1 MTDEEIKQTIAQNI
15 AQYRKK
21 LGLTQFELSEKIN
34 YSDKSISKWER
45 GEGIPDAMT
54 LIRLSEVFGV
64 TVNDLIAPQAEK
76 AEIEPKTVDSTASRF
91 TWKHYFITLLSV
103 GGVWLAAFLTICFF
117 QFLAPE
123 IAAVWNSR
131 VLCYAAPACFVVWLV
146 LAVLWW
152 PYVWRF
158 ICITGIIWFTAV
170 SLHVTFPISGIGVV
184 YLVAGVLQILL
195 TFCYLW
201 KCAAEH
207 RILRLSLFPKG

>member
-54 LIRLSEVFGV
+54 LIRLSEIFGV
-64 TVNDLIAPQAEK
+64 SVNELIYSSQIEK
-76 AEIEPKTVDSTASRF
+76 NEIEPKTVDSTASRF
-91 TWKHYFITLLSV
+91 TWKHYFITLLSI

-123 IAAVWNSR
+123 IAEVWNSR
-131 VLCYAAPACFVVWLV
+131 VLCYAAPACFG
-146 LAVLWW
+146 AVC
-152 PYVWRF
+152 RRKRAEAH
-158 ICITGIIWFTAV
+158 IGGMTHIRRGIRPAM
-170 SLHVTFPISGIGVV
+170 P
-184 YLVAGVLQILL
+184 
-195 TFCYLW
+195 
-201 KCAAEH
+201 AAAD
-207 RILRLSLFPKG
+207 